1 MQNDKVRRKEN
12 ETTYLDP
19 EAQTRPALVPQA
31 TSLLASLV
39 SSLLLRDSDPRV
51 LSVWPLLWSSVP
63 PHLPAG
69 ISRTTLTLSFLR
81 TCLGL
86 KVFLKQVIFSVS
98 LSSAFLMTDDSRTD

>member
-19 EAQTRPALVPQA
+19 EAQTRPAPVPEA

-51 LSVWPLLWSSVP
+51 LSVWPLLWSSAP
-63 PHLPAG
+63 P
-69 ISRTTLTLSFLR
+69 TFL
-81 TCLGL
+81 LVFPGL
-86 KVFLKQVIFSVS
+86 H
-98 LSSAFLMTDDSRTD
+98 